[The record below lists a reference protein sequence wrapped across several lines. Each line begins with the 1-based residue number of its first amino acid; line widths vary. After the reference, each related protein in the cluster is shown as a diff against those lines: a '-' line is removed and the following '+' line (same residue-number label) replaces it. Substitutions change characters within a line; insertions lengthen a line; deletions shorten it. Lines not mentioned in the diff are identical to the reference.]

1 MRPLYIITTL
11 LFSFPLFSQPSLV
24 SLKNGKLVYG
34 KYSNRDQQNAVNQI
48 PDFSNAGYHGGGV
61 TLPDIVVKE
70 TVAPQKGDCRERI
83 QAAIDKV
90 SVLPADAHGHRGT
103 VLLKAGIY
111 TVEGSLFIRHS
122 GVVLRGDGSGVDG
135 TVLIATQK
143 TKHSFI
149 IVQGTGEGYG
159 EVKGSRVK
167 ITSPYVPT
175 GTKTFAVA
183 DDHSFK
189 TGDVIVIRRTPT
201 EAWIDTLKMR
211 PFGWTA
217 AVYQNTFERTIVS
230 VKGNTITIDI
240 PIVDPIDQQYGG
252 GEVFKSTITGRIREC
267 GVENLRI
274 ESFFGNDED
283 ENHGWNAV
291 ELERAEDCWVNDV
304 VAKFFGYAA
313 VSISAMSRFN
323 TVQDCAMIDPKSMT
337 TGGRKYSFLLHNNST
352 CNLVQRCMTW
362 GGRHDY
368 VSGSKVPGPNVF
380 LDCVSENT
388 FADIGPHHRWATGQL
403 YDNVYGGQIR
413 VQNRGASGTGHG
425 WSGAQILFWNCYSFK
440 GDIEVE
446 SPPTAMNWGIGCVG
460 LTQTNTGYWESWGTH
475 VLPRSLYLQQL
486 KERLGKQAVQ
496 NITTALQRRGS
507 LWDLLKGRALLIASE
522 SRIQTD

>member
-1 MRPLYIITTL
+1 MKLLLIITALSISFSL
-11 LFSFPLFSQPSLV
+11 LAQPPLI

-34 KYSNRDQQNAVNQI
+34 KYANRDQQNAVNQI

-61 TLPDIVVKE
+61 ILPTIAVKE
-70 TVAPQKGDCRERI
+70 TIAPQKGDCRALI
-83 QAAIDKV
+83 QTAIDKV
-90 SVLPADAHGHRGT
+90 SALPADAHGHRGA
-103 VLLKAGIY
+103 VLLKAGTY
-111 TVEGSLFIRHS
+111 PVEGSLFIRSS
-122 GVVLRGDGSGVDG
+122 GVVLRGDGNGLDG

-159 EVKGSRVK
+159 EVKGSAVK
-167 ITSPYVPT
+167 IATPYVPT

-183 DDHSFK
+183 DDHRFK
-189 TGDVIVIRRTPT
+189 TGDAIVIRRTPT

-211 PFGWTA
+211 QFGWTA
-217 AVYQNTFERTIVS
+217 AAYQNTFERTIVS

-240 PIVDPIDQQYGG
+240 PIVDPIDQHYGG
-252 GEVFKSTITGRIREC
+252 GEVFRSNITGRIREC
-267 GVENLRI
+267 GIENLRI
-274 ESFFGNDED
+274 ESSFDNDED

-291 ELERAEDCWVNDV
+291 ELERVENCWVKDV

-313 VSISAMSRFN
+313 VNISTMSRFN
-323 TVQDCAMIDPKSMT
+323 TVQDCAMIDPKSVT
-337 TGGRKYSFLLHNNST
+337 TGGRKYSFNLGSNAT

-368 VSGSKVPGPNVF
+368 VSSSKVPGPNVF
-380 LDCVSENT
+380 LDCISENT

-425 WSGAQILFWNCYSFK
+425 WSGAQILFWNCHSFK
-440 GDIEVE
+440 SDIEVE

-460 LTQTNTGYWESWGTH
+460 LAQTNAGYWESWGTH

-486 KERLGKQAVQ
+486 EERLGKQAVQ
-496 NITTALQRRGS
+496 NITTAGQRQGS
-507 LWDLLKGRALLIASE
+507 LYDVLKSRTLIVASE
-522 SRIQTD
+522 SRVLTE